1 MSWLVSSCD
10 QSIWNFSFSMSPCD
24 EYSGLISF
32 SIDWFDLLVVQVT
45 LKSLL
50 QYHNSKGSILCRSA
64 FYMYQLSYP
73 HMTTGK
79 SIALMIGT
87 FVSKVMSLLFNI
99 LSSFVIAFLPRNK
112 HHLVLW
118 LWSPSMLIL
127 EPTKVKSVT
136 DSTFAP
142 SICQEVM
149 GPDAIK
155 IREHDAT
162 ALFSLVICIG
172 FQGLLWF
179 YTNFT
184 IFVNFSIF

>member
-1 MSWLVSSCD
+1 MD
-10 QSIWNFSFSMSPCD
+10 
-24 EYSGLISF
+24 
-32 SIDWFDLLVVQVT
+32 
-45 LKSLL
+45 
-50 QYHNSKGSILCRSA
+50 
-64 FYMYQLSYP
+64 QLSYP

-87 FVSKVMSLLFNI
+87 FVSKVMSLLLNI

-112 HHLVLW
+112 HLLVLW
-118 LWSPSMLIL
+118 LWSPSMVIL

-142 SICQEVM
+142 SICQEIM

-162 ALFSLVICIG
+162 ALFFLMICIG